1 MHQSY
6 VKNRQMPRNVKQL
19 NCSISSVLGK
29 LLIFIMWVYFFA
41 HFLAQKIGFHFVLE
55 EASRLHI
62 ADGVRDIIPDLST
75 DKLFL
80 RVLTVVFLSA
90 DHLFYEFRIL
100 RSEFSS

>member
-1 MHQSY
+1 M
-6 VKNRQMPRNVKQL
+6 
-19 NCSISSVLGK
+19 
-29 LLIFIMWVYFFA
+29 
-41 HFLAQKIGFHFVLE
+41 GFDFVLE
-55 EASRLHI
+55 EVSIFHI

-80 RVLTVVFLSA
+80 RVLTVVLLTA